1 MFDLSIALNDWAFD
15 EEGNFLKDKESAFLD
30 GYNSVKPLS
39 EIEKVNFK
47 NQKVRAAL
55 RFWASR
61 LDDLHFPR
69 AGSLVHFH
77 NPKRFQNIFKFRLIN

>member
-1 MFDLSIALNDWAFD
+1 MTGHLMKRVI
-15 EEGNFLKDKESAFLD
+15 LKDKESAFLD

-39 EIEKVNFK
+39 EIESEFK

-69 AGSLVHFH
+69 TGSLVHFH
-77 NPKRFQNIFKFRLIN
+77 NQKDFKISSNLD